1 MERTAKQ
8 VATDGAFQIRRPL
21 DALNFFLADVRDG
34 LGPYL
39 AIYLLTVQRWDEAS
53 IGLVMSVATLAG
65 LLAQTPAGALI
76 DATRAKRAVVASAA
90 LAVTLAS
97 LLLPWLPTFWPVA
110 LSQAAAHA
118 AAAVFAPAVA
128 AITLGAVG
136 HKAFASRIGRNESF
150 NHAGNAFAAAAAGIA
165 AYVWGPVVVFFVLA
179 AMSVA
184 SLVSVLAVPASA
196 INHDL
201 ARGLHDETPARRA
214 QSKDRDQPS
223 GLKVLITCRPLL
235 IFAACAVLFHFANAA
250 MLPLVGEKLA
260 LQDKNLGTSLM
271 SACIIAAQI
280 VMVPMAMLVGAKADA
295 WGRKPLFLIGL
306 LILPI
311 RGMLYTLSDDP
322 YWLVG
327 VQLLDGVGAGIYGAI
342 FPIIVADLMRGTGR
356 FNVAQGA
363 IITAQGVGAAL
374 STTVAGFVVV
384 SLGYSA
390 AFLTLA
396 GIAGAGLLL
405 FWLAMPE
412 TRDAGAAEA
421 NLQQADNARRA
432 EKTLIGA
439 APG

>member
-1 MERTAKQ
+1 MERTATQ

-65 LLAQTPAGALI
+65 LFAQTPAGALV

-110 LSQAAAHA
+110 LSQATAHA

-128 AITLGAVG
+128 AITLGVVG

-184 SLVSVLAVPASA
+184 SLVSVLAIPASF

-214 QSKDRDQPS
+214 ESKDRDQPS

-250 MLPLVGEKLA
+250 MLPLVGQKLA

-280 VMVPMAMLVGAKADA
+280 VMVPMAMLVGAKADT

-363 IITAQGVGAAL
+363 VLTAQGIGAAL
-374 STTVAGFVVV
+374 STTVAGFVIV

-421 NLQQADNARRA
+421 NLHQADNARRA
-432 EKTLIGA
+432 KKMLIEAG
-439 APG
+439 PG